1 MFCVDEVIFTE
12 RSDFEEHLDAVHDES
27 LLKEDIPSVAEM
39 SCQRKMTMPEV
50 CPVCACEKSASDEE
64 HGWIDHI
71 CKCLHD
77 FSQRSLPWNDH
88 AYKGRTTIEK
98 QEVLP
103 DDCPLQR
110 FGKTEFGDHL
120 FYRRLPN
127 FEAANLDKESHDD
140 SVQSNEVRH
149 NRVDTWHMTDPMGTL
164 VNASTSPKTP
174 PPPDESIYARPD
186 HVAPRPETPTR
197 ELDLLECLSADTKAS
212 DDESSHDQ
220 WEGLSDDKY
229 FDDRSVMA
237 SFVLGSPTLSS
248 AKIRSLQRGLSESAR
263 LLGAL
268 EEKLMTFHGKGR
280 AEDKHSSEKNPGLG
294 HRYSNILVGG
304 NVRVHSGDS
313 FVRPPTYHTHAGGW
327 SEDEQRTNF
336 RQDPTQT
343 RFGDQ
348 AKRNSNEAPELH
360 VRHHNKEKSDR
371 DLTPVLDLVSKIS
384 SSLQALANA
393 LELRSAHHQ
402 ESWMSAVYLLIVD
415 LESAQIMQSAT
426 SKVLPCSIRLEN
438 PLHLFRLCIVRYAPD
453 LNSPA
458 YINYMHKQLT
468 GFSELIE
475 VALEKDWR

>member
-1 MFCVDEVIFTE
+1 MFCVEEVIFTE
-12 RSDFEEHLDAVHDES
+12 RSDVEKHLDTVHDES
-27 LLKEDIPSVAEM
+27 LLKEDVPSVAEM
-39 SCQRKMTMPEV
+39 SCQRKMTIPEV

-64 HGWIDHI
+64 NGWIDHI
-71 CKCLHD
+71 CKCLHE

-88 AYKGRTTIEK
+88 ACKGRTTIEK

-103 DDCPLQR
+103 DKCPLQR
-110 FGKTEFGDHL
+110 LGETEFGDYL
-120 FYRRLPN
+120 FYHRLPN

-149 NRVDTWHMTDPMGTL
+149 NRVDDWHMTDPMGTL

-197 ELDLLECLSADTKAS
+197 ELDLLECLYGDTKAS
-212 DDESSHDQ
+212 DDESSYDQ
-220 WEGLSDDKY
+220 WEELSDDKY
-229 FDDRSVMA
+229 FDDRSAMA

-248 AKIRSLQRGLSESAR
+248 AKIRSLQRGLSASAR
-263 LLGAL
+263 LLGEL

-280 AEDKHSSEKNPGLG
+280 AEDKHSSEKNPDLG
-294 HRYSNILVGG
+294 HQYINIVAQG
-304 NVRVHSGDS
+304 NSRNVFGDIY
-313 FVRPPTYHTHAGGW
+313 PTNHHTHVGGW

-343 RFGDQ
+343 RPRDP

-384 SSLQALANA
+384 SSLQALADA
-393 LELRSAHHQ
+393 LELRSAHRQ

-426 SKVLPCSIRLEN
+426 SEVLPRSIRLEN
-438 PLHLFRLCIVRYAPD
+438 PLHLFQLCIVRYAPD

-468 GFSELIE
+468 GFSELIG
-475 VALEKDWR
+475 VASTLR

>member
-1 MFCVDEVIFTE
+1 
-12 RSDFEEHLDAVHDES
+12 
-27 LLKEDIPSVAEM
+27 LLA
-39 SCQRKMTMPEV
+39 
-50 CPVCACEKSASDEE
+50 
-64 HGWIDHI
+64 
-71 CKCLHD
+71 
-77 FSQRSLPWNDH
+77 
-88 AYKGRTTIEK
+88 
-98 QEVLP
+98 
-103 DDCPLQR
+103 
-110 FGKTEFGDHL
+110 
-120 FYRRLPN
+120 
-127 FEAANLDKESHDD
+127 
-140 SVQSNEVRH
+140 
-149 NRVDTWHMTDPMGTL
+149 
-164 VNASTSPKTP
+164 
-174 PPPDESIYARPD
+174 
-186 HVAPRPETPTR
+186 
-197 ELDLLECLSADTKAS
+197 CLSADTKAS

-263 LLGAL
+263 LLGEL

-294 HRYSNILVGG
+294 HRYSNILVGD
-304 NVRVHSGDS
+304 NVWVHSGDAHH
-313 FVRPPTYHTHAGGW
+313 RHAGGW

-336 RQDPTQT
+336 RRDLTQT
-343 RFGDQ
+343 RSGDP
-348 AKRNSNEAPELH
+348 ANRNSNEAPELH

-371 DLTPVLDLVSKIS
+371 DLSSVLDLISKIS

-402 ESWMSAVYLLIVD
+402 ESWMSAVYPLIVD

-426 SKVLPCSIRLEN
+426 SEVLPYSIRLDN
-438 PLHLFRLCIVRYAPD
+438 PLLLFHLCIVRYAPD

-468 GFSELIE
+468 RFSELIG